1 MKKEQKHEQKH
12 EQAYRIVIEVAPAEQ
27 GGLKIQ
33 RTFNGKNA
41 KGTWEEM
48 PPDKCD
54 FVPAYTVWHRVEQ
67 ALLGERASADMVL
80 QVTDMYLRAV
90 IAELGLKDE
99 TKEEVEKK
107 LAESEKVL
115 TSIKNDLIDAA
126 KKTAEDVGAKL
137 PLAILTSMEDGLSRS
152 LMIDMIMIILEV
164 EKEKGHGKE
173 A

>member
-1 MKKEQKHEQKH
+1 MKKEQKQEP
-12 EQAYRIVIEVAPAEQ
+12 AYRIVIEVSPAEQ

-33 RTFNGKNA
+33 RTFNGKNV
-41 KGTWEEM
+41 KGKWEEM
-48 PPDKCD
+48 SPDKCD
-54 FVPAYTVWHRVEQ
+54 FVPAYTVWHKIEQ

-99 TKEEVEKK
+99 TKEEVEEK
-107 LAESEKVL
+107 LSESEKVL
-115 TSIKNDLIDAA
+115 VSIREDLIEAA
-126 KKTAEDVGAKL
+126 KKTSEDLGAKL